1 MFQEPGRLRLFAE
14 TLDDLSVISALVQDA
29 LVPLG
34 DMAYLPEEQSFMMAL
49 NRFRW
54 EAEEKSGMRERVH
67 AGLRFDAVKQ
77 VRYRGIDRRQRG
89 KMLSLLTIAY
99 DQGVST
105 LHFSGD
111 GMIRLEAD
119 RLRCGLEDFGEPWPT
134 RSTPNHD
141 VGDQ

>member
-1 MFQEPGRLRLFAE
+1 MSQEPGRLRLRAE
-14 TLDDLSVISALVQDA
+14 ALDDLSVISALVQDA

-34 DMAYLPEEQSFMMAL
+34 DMAYLPEEKSFMMAL

-54 EAEEKSGMRERVH
+54 ESGDDAETRERIH
-67 AGLRFDAVKQ
+67 AGLRFDRVTR

-89 KMLSLLTIAY
+89 NILSLLAIAY

-111 GMIRLEAD
+111 GVIRLEAD
-119 RLRCGLEDFGEPWPT
+119 ELRCGLEDFGEPWPT
-134 RSTPNHD
+134 RSIPHHD
-141 VGDQ
+141 PGDT